1 VTRLARLLAFALI
14 LAAPYA
20 FAAEGGESSS
30 GVNIWQIA
38 NFLLLLGF
46 LAYLIGKNAGPFF
59 AGRTRKIQEDMAQ
72 AEQMRQQAEARVAEV
87 ERRMANLETEMAAL
101 RAESEMEAGS
111 ETERMRQQTVAE
123 MAKIRANAEREIAAA
138 GKAARLD
145 LKRYS
150 AHLAVEL
157 AEEKV
162 RGRVTPDTQDALVRE
177 FVRDLDRPATGRK

>member
-1 VTRLARLLAFALI
+1 MTRLTRLLAWVV
-14 LAAPYA
+14 LAAPA
-20 FAAEGGESSS
+20 ALAAEGGESGG
-30 GVNIWQIA
+30 GVDIWKIA

-59 AGRTRKIQEDMAQ
+59 AARTSKIQEDMAQ
-72 AEQMRQQAEARVAEV
+72 ADKMRQDADARVAEV
-87 ERRMANLETEMAAL
+87 ERRMANLESEIAAL

-138 GKAARLD
+138 GKSARLD

-162 RGRVTPDTQDALVRE
+162 RGRVTPDTQDTLVRE
-177 FVRDLDRPATGRK
+177 FVRDLDRPAAGRK